1 MTIEEYNRCVE
12 EHADGLY
19 RFVLFRLRDEDA
31 AQDIVQDVFEKM
43 WRLKDSID
51 SNKTKSYL
59 FTAGYH
65 SVIDAIRRKKPGTG
79 LESIE
84 NTYAQKPE
92 YFTDTKDII
101 NAAVRRLPDIQQ
113 SVILLRDYEGYS
125 YAEIGEITGLTET
138 QVKVYIYRGR
148 MALKKYLVS
157 MDHLI

>member
-1 MTIEEYNRCVE
+1 MTTEEYNRCVE

-43 WRLKDSID
+43 WRLKDSVESTKI
-51 SNKTKSYL
+51 KSYL

-65 SVIDAIRRKKPGTG
+65 SVIDAIRRKKPGIG

-84 NTYAQKPE
+84 NTYTQKPE